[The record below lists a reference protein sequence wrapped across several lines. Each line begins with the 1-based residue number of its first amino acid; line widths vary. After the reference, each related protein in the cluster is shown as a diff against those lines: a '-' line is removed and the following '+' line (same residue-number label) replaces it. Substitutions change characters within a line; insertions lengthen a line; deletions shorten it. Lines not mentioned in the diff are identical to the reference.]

1 MKKLLM
7 ILIPGLFF
15 LSNCSSNYSNVDL
28 ARDIKKAMDLKEE
41 KSINCK
47 KEIKDISGA
56 NAVEAYEKCMKQ
68 K

>member
-1 MKKLLM
+1 MKKLLAIM
-7 ILIPGLFF
+7 SLGLFF
-15 LSNCSSNYSNVDL
+15 LSNCSSNNSTEDL

-47 KEIKDISGA
+47 KEIKDLSGT
-56 NAVEAYEKCMKQ
+56 NAIEAYEKCMKR